1 MGYNKGVKKEFKANQ
16 KPNRLRHYQ
25 REGISFKKSFFLFLI
40 LFLQL
45 VLLIIIYV
53 NFIQALTWVYTASF
67 IISVLTCLRVMLY
80 TKNAAA
86 KASWVMFLLLFPT
99 FGFLIY
105 YLSGGSDLHPRH
117 KRKLEEI
124 DRLADPYLIKNDF
137 TPLSTIE
144 RQHATFLQ
152 NVTNA
157 AVYHDDDLQ
166 YYGSGEAIF
175 LDMIKALHHAKKS
188 IYLEFFII
196 RQGELFTEIMNILI
210 DKAKSGVDVKII
222 YDGFGSKDLMT
233 IKLRKTLREANIKI
247 KPFEPITPI
256 FSFFLN
262 YRNHRKM
269 VVIDHE
275 VAYIG
280 GFNLAD
286 EYVNIID
293 RFGYWKDSGL
303 RLSGPS
309 VTSFAH
315 AFLKMWMFVSKE
327 KVDFSIFSKSRPQV
341 LAKDRG
347 IVVPYVCG
355 PYQNG
360 SVARSFYM
368 KLLSSANESIW
379 IMTPYLIIDEAIFEL
394 LKNKVSS
401 GVRVHLVIPGIP
413 DKNIVYSLTREKAF
427 DLSKAGCHVY
437 VFSEGFIHSKNV
449 LVDHKAAV
457 VGSINF
463 DYRSFYHQ
471 YENAVYFTNPK
482 VIAQLSM
489 DFKETI
495 ERSDKLTRSPFAKV
509 PFFYRIY
516 LGLLKWIS
524 PIM

>member
-1 MGYNKGVKKEFKANQ
+1 MKNDYKAHH
-16 KPNRLRHYQ
+16 KPHRKRQYQ

-40 LFLQL
+40 LFLQF
-45 VLLIIIYV
+45 VLLIVIYV
-53 NFIQALTWVYTASF
+53 NFIQAIPWVYTLSF
-67 IISVLTCLRVMLY
+67 LISVLTCLRVMLY

-105 YLSGGSDLHPRH
+105 YLSGGSEIHPRH
-117 KRKLEEI
+117 KRKLEAI
-124 DRLADPYLIKNDF
+124 DRLADPYLQKGDI
-137 TPLSTIE
+137 TSLAVIE
-144 RQHATFLQ
+144 RENTRFLQ

-157 AVYHDDDLQ
+157 AAYHDEGLT
-166 YYGSGEAIF
+166 YFASGEAVFMEI
-175 LDMIKALHHAKKS
+175 IKAIKHAKKS

-196 RQGELFTEIMNILI
+196 RHGELFTEIINLLI
-210 DKAKSGVDVKII
+210 DKAKSGLDVRII

-233 IKLRKTLREANIKI
+233 IKLKKVLREANVKI
-247 KPFEPITPI
+247 KPFEPITPL

-275 VAYIG
+275 IAFIG

-303 RLSGPS
+303 KLTGNSA
-309 VTSFAH
+309 TSFVH
-315 AFLKMWMFVSKE
+315 AFLKMWMFVAKE
-327 KVDFSIFSKSRPQV
+327 TVDFSTFKNRTPQV
-341 LAKDRG
+341 LTKEAG
-347 IVVPYVCG
+347 LVVPYVCG
-355 PYQNG
+355 PYQKG
-360 SVARSFYM
+360 SVARNFYM
-368 KLLSSANESIW
+368 NLLSNAHHSIY
-379 IMTPYLIIDEAIFEL
+379 IMTPYLIIDEAIADL
-394 LKNKVSS
+394 LKIKVAA
-401 GVRVHLVIPGIP
+401 GVAVHLVIPGIP
-413 DKNIVYSLTREKAF
+413 DKNLVYGLTREKAF
-427 DLSKAGCHVY
+427 DLLKAGCHVY

-449 LVDHKAAV
+449 LIDEKAAV

-471 YENAVYFTNPK
+471 YENAVYFTNKPAIEALSRDFQET
-482 VIAQLSM
+482 IARSHQLS
-489 DFKETI
+489 
-495 ERSDKLTRSPFAKV
+495 RSPFAKV

-524 PIM
+524 PLM